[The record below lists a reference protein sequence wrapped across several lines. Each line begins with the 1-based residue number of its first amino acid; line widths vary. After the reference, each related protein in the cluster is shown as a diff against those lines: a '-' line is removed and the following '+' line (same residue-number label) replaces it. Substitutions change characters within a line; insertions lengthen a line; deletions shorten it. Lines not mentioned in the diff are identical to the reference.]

1 MTDTDFLPDNGL
13 GNEPENKLENGFRNE
28 QSFERSQSFER
39 GQDCESGQ
47 DGESAGGDSAGF
59 PDSVLDDIQSVLES
73 DAEEY
78 VNNFV
83 QKGGQ

>member
-1 MTDTDFLPDNGL
+1 MTDTEFLPDNGL
-13 GNEPENKLENGFRNE
+13 VNEPENKLENGFRNE

-39 GQDCESGQ
+39 GQDGESGQ
-47 DGESAGGDSAGF
+47 DGDSAGF

>member
-1 MTDTDFLPDNGL
+1 MTDTEFLPDNGL
-13 GNEPENKLENGFRNE
+13 GNEPENKLENGFGNE

-39 GQDCESGQ
+39 GQDGESGQ
-47 DGESAGGDSAGF
+47 DGDSAGF

>member
-1 MTDTDFLPDNGL
+1 MTDTEFLPDNGL
-13 GNEPENKLENGFRNE
+13 VNEPENKLENGFRNE
-28 QSFERSQSFER
+28 QSFERSHSFER
-39 GQDCESGQ
+39 GQDGESGQ
-47 DGESAGGDSAGF
+47 DCESAGF